1 MEKMKCVQTYPPLY
15 KRLYGVWCRHYAVYT
30 KNLYSNAFPPFMEP
44 LIFLAAVG
52 LGIGKFISGTV
63 EGLQYIEF
71 LATGLLMTS
80 AMYTS
85 AFECSYGT
93 FIRLE
98 FDKVYDGMLAA
109 PITAENLIVGE
120 IIWAG
125 TKGLF
130 FSFAVLV
137 VMASFGVISS
147 PYSAFTP
154 IVGFAT
160 GIMFAVLS
168 LLVTSHVKNINHF
181 NFYFT
186 GFLSPMFFFSGVI
199 FSIGDLPR
207 YLRVVSEL
215 LPLTHTVR
223 IVRSCCS
230 ENVSPIIIWDF
241 AYVAI
246 FTVIVGW
253 LAIRRLRKRLVN

>member
-1 MEKMKCVQTYPPLY
+1 LEIKTYPPLH
-15 KRLYGVWCRHYAVYT
+15 KRLFGVWCRHYAVYT
-30 KNLYSNAFPPFMEP
+30 RNLYSNSFPPFMEP

-52 LGIGKFISGTV
+52 IGIGKFISGTV
-63 EGLQYIEF
+63 EGLQYLEF

-109 PITAENLIVGE
+109 PITAENLIIGE
-120 IIWAG
+120 ILWAG

-130 FSFAVLV
+130 FSFAVLA
-137 VMASFGVISS
+137 VMAAFGVITS
-147 PYSAFTP
+147 PYSVITP
-154 IVGFAT
+154 VFGFAT

-168 LLVTSHVKNINHF
+168 LLVTSYVKNINHF

-186 GFLSPMFFFSGVI
+186 GVLSPMFFFSGVI
-199 FSIGDLPR
+199 FSIGDLPQC
-207 YLRVVSEL
+207 LRIVSEV

-223 IVRSCCS
+223 LVRVCCAGGMS
-230 ENVSPIIIWDF
+230 SIIIWDF

-246 FTVIVGW
+246 FTVVVGW
-253 LAIRRLRKRLVN
+253 FAVHRLRKRLVN

>member
-1 MEKMKCVQTYPPLY
+1 MKTTTYPPLY
-15 KRLYGVWCRHYAVYT
+15 KRIYGVWCRHFAVYT
-30 KNLYSNAFPPFMEP
+30 KNVYSNAFPPFMEP

-63 EGLQYIEF
+63 EGLQYLEF

-109 PITAENLIVGE
+109 PITAENLMIGE
-120 IIWAG
+120 IFWAG

-130 FSFAVLV
+130 FSFAVLA
-137 VMASFGVISS
+137 VMVAFGVITS

-154 IVGFAT
+154 LIGFAT

-168 LLVTSHVKNINHF
+168 LLVTSYVKSINHF

-207 YLRVVSEL
+207 CLRVVAEL

-223 IVRSCCS
+223 IVRALCS
-230 ENVSPIIIWDF
+230 ERISSVIVWDF
-241 AYVAI
+241 TYVVF
-246 FTVIVGW
+246 FTFIVGW
-253 LAIRRLRKRLVN
+253 FAIHRLRKRLVN

>member
-1 MEKMKCVQTYPPLY
+1 
-15 KRLYGVWCRHYAVYT
+15 
-30 KNLYSNAFPPFMEP
+30 MEP
-44 LIFLAAVG
+44 LIFLVAVG

-109 PITAENLIVGE
+109 PITAENLIIGE

-137 VMASFGVISS
+137 VMAAFGVITS
-147 PYSAFTP
+147 PYSIFTP
-154 IVGFAT
+154 VFGFAT

-186 GFLSPMFFFSGVI
+186 GLLSPMFFFSGVI
-199 FSIGDLPR
+199 FSIGDLPQS
-207 YLRVVSEL
+207 LRAVSEA

-223 IVRSCCS
+223 IVRACCAGQMS
-230 ENVSPIIIWDF
+230 TIIIWDF

-253 LAIRRLRKRLVN
+253 FAIRRLRKRLVN

>member
-1 MEKMKCVQTYPPLY
+1 
-15 KRLYGVWCRHYAVYT
+15 
-30 KNLYSNAFPPFMEP
+30 
-44 LIFLAAVG
+44 
-52 LGIGKFISGTV
+52 
-63 EGLQYIEF
+63 
-71 LATGLLMTS
+71 
-80 AMYTS
+80 
-85 AFECSYGT
+85 
-93 FIRLE
+93 
-98 FDKVYDGMLAA
+98 MLAA

-120 IIWAG
+120 IVWAG

-130 FSFAVLV
+130 FSFAVLL
-137 VMASFGVISS
+137 VMAAFGVITS

-154 IVGFAT
+154 IIGFAT

-168 LLVTSHVKNINHF
+168 LLVTSYVKNINHF

-223 IVRSCCS
+223 IVRVCCAEHIS
-230 ENVSPIIIWDF
+230 LIIIWDF

-246 FTVIVGW
+246 FTAVVGW
-253 LAIRRLRKRLVN
+253 FAIHRLRRRLVN

>member
-1 MEKMKCVQTYPPLY
+1 MKKTQTYPPLY

-44 LIFLAAVG
+44 LIFLAALG
-52 LGIGKFISGTV
+52 LGIGKFITGTV
-63 EGLQYIEF
+63 EGLQYLEF

-109 PITAENLIVGE
+109 PITAENLIIGE

-137 VMASFGVISS
+137 VMAAFGVITS
-147 PYSAFTP
+147 PYSIFTP
-154 IVGFAT
+154 VFGFAT

-186 GFLSPMFFFSGVI
+186 GLLSPMFFFSGVI
-199 FSIGDLPR
+199 FSIGDLPQS
-207 YLRVVSEL
+207 LRAVSEA

-223 IVRSCCS
+223 IVRACCAGQMS
-230 ENVSPIIIWDF
+230 SIIIWDF

-246 FTVIVGW
+246 FTVVVGW
-253 LAIRRLRKRLVN
+253 LAMHRLRKRLVN